1 MKKEALELEYPEK
14 KINNKIVEELL
25 KNADPS
31 KLFGKDG
38 LFSQLKK
45 QLIERV
51 LESELEHEVGYS
63 KHSRENKESSNR
75 RGSYEKTIID
85 GEGHK
90 MTIEVP
96 RDREG

>member
-63 KHSRENKESSNR
+63 KQRWNQ
-75 RGSYEKTIID
+75 
-85 GEGHK
+85 
-90 MTIEVP
+90 
-96 RDREG
+96 